1 MVWHAK
7 GYPLAQF
14 KSMERGAFCRRGIRN
29 DFFPFVISWFGHQHS
44 NFHGTRTKKIDVK
57 LVFFSVPFYSNRV
70 QEPHSFKRGK
80 QI

>member
-1 MVWHAK
+1 M
-7 GYPLAQF
+7 Y
-14 KSMERGAFCRRGIRN
+14 
-29 DFFPFVISWFGHQHS
+29 FFPSSFLVLVTDIQ
-44 NFHGTRTKKIDVK
+44 TKKIDVK